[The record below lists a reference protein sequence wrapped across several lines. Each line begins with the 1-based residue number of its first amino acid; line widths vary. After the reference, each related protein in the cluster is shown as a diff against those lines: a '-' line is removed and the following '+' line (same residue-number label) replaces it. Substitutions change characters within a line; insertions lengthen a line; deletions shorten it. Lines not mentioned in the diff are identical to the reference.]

1 MKSLYLYLLLTTM
14 ATAAVAQETIIKD
27 ANAQKRD
34 VAGFHAINVSN
45 AVDLYLSQGN
55 EDGVAVS
62 ASEPKYRDNIRTVVK
77 DGVLRIWY
85 ENVGHG
91 FSMNIGNK
99 KLRAYV
105 SVKTLSHLEASGAS
119 DVMISGTLSSPS
131 LDVRLSGAS
140 DLKGAVAAGSL
151 KVSISGASDIT
162 IKGSANA
169 LSIDASGASDFK
181 GYELVTQTCDITASG
196 ASDIK
201 ITCDKES
208 NANASGASDIHIK
221 GNGVIRNMHSSGASS
236 VKKV

>member
-1 MKSLYLYLLLTTM
+1 MKSLYLYLLLSTV
-14 ATAAVAQETIIKD
+14 ATAGVAQQTIIND
-27 ANAQKRD
+27 GNAQKRD
-34 VAGFHAINVSN
+34 VGSFHAITISS

-55 EDGVAVS
+55 EDAVAVS
-62 ASEPKYRDNIRTVVK
+62 ASDPKYRDNIRTVVK
-77 DGVLRIWY
+77 DGVLRIYY
-85 ENVGHG
+85 ENAGHG

-105 SVKTLSHLEASGAS
+105 SVKTLTHLDASGAS
-119 DVMISGTLSSPS
+119 DVIINGTLNVPN

-151 KVSISGASDIT
+151 KVNISGASDIT
-162 IKGSANA
+162 IKGSATS
-169 LSIDASGASDFK
+169 LSVDASGASDFK
-181 GYELVTQTCDITASG
+181 GYDLVTQTCDITASG

-201 ITCDKES
+201 ITCDKET
-208 NANASGASDIHIK
+208 NASASGASDIHIK